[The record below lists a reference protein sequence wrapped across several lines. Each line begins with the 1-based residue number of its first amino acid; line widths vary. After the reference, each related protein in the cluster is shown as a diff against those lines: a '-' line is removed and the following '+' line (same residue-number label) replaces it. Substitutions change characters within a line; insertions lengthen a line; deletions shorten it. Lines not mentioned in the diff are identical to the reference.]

1 MTIDKI
7 FAPIISA
14 DKPNHCT
21 LTMFGDHMRVC
32 MTDVKTAADY
42 LITIFD
48 ERKEKNPRYSLRAFA
63 RSLGVSSGQLS
74 EILSGKRPLSHKL
87 ARRISIA
94 LALTEEESQKLIFL
108 VSQQSQFLEVT
119 GSNSRH
125 LSEEEIALMAIAQN
139 LDSKL
144 TLNLD
149 FQNTAESRNFSN
161 MDQEV
166 VLEIKKAIR
175 NFRKK
180 LKKVLDSQEYSKGVE
195 LMAADKA
202 I

>member
-1 MTIDKI
+1 MTEEQL
-7 FAPIISA
+7 S
-14 DKPNHCT
+14 
-21 LTMFGDHMRVC
+21 R
-32 MTDVKTAADY
+32 MTGQDSKTAADY
-42 LITIFD
+42 LITIFN

-94 LALTEEESQKLIFL
+94 LALTEEESSKLIHL
-108 VSQQSQFLEVT
+108 VSQQSQFLEAA
-119 GSNSRH
+119 GSNSRQ

-144 TLNLD
+144 KLNLD
-149 FQNTAESRNFSN
+149 FQNTPESNSFAH
-161 MDQEV
+161 MDQEI
-166 VLEIKKAIR
+166 VLEVKKAIR

-180 LKKVLDSQEYSKGVE
+180 LKKVLDNEK
-195 LMAADKA
+195 KA
-202 I
+202 LSMLGTEKAV

>member
-1 MTIDKI
+1 MELDI
-7 FAPIISA
+7 
-14 DKPNHCT
+14 
-21 LTMFGDHMRVC
+21 
-32 MTDVKTAADY
+32 KTAADY
-42 LITIFD
+42 LISIFN
-48 ERKEKNPRYSLRAFA
+48 ERKDKNSRYSLRAFA

-94 LALTEEESQKLIFL
+94 LALTEEESQKLLFL
-108 VSQQSQFLEVT
+108 VSQQSQFLEGVGT
-119 GSNSRH
+119 SSRH

-139 LDSKL
+139 LDGKTKL
-144 TLNLD
+144 NPVMPEISETSSYAD
-149 FQNTAESRNFSN
+149 

-166 VLEIKKAIR
+166 VIEVKKTIR

-180 LKKVLDSQEYSKGVE
+180 LRKVLDSTEKKSLTILNTE
-195 LMAADKA
+195 KA

>member
-1 MTIDKI
+1 
-7 FAPIISA
+7 
-14 DKPNHCT
+14 
-21 LTMFGDHMRVC
+21 
-32 MTDVKTAADY
+32 MTDIQVAGNSGHETKTASDF
-42 LITIFD
+42 LTTIFN

-94 LALTEEESQKLIFL
+94 LALTDEESQKLIHL
-108 VSQQSQFLEVT
+108 VSQQSQFLEAT
-119 GSNSRH
+119 GSNSSQ
-125 LSEEEIALMAIAQN
+125 LSDEEIALMAIAQN

-144 TLNLD
+144 KLNLD
-149 FQNTAESRNFSN
+149 FQNTSESNSFAH
-161 MDQEV
+161 MDQEL
-166 VLEIKKAIR
+166 VLEVKKAIR

-180 LKKVLDSQEYSKGVE
+180 LKKVLDNEKKALS
-195 LMAADKA
+195 LMGAEKA